1 MTLVIY
7 DTLSR
12 KKKAFKPRGKVIK
25 MFVCGPTVY
34 DYAHIGHARQ
44 YVTFDVV
51 ARYLRWKGYKL
62 NYLQNITDID
72 DKIIKRAN
80 ENKEEPAKLAKRFEN
95 TYYQDMRALNVIAVD
110 KYARA
115 SDHIKEI
122 IGQIQRL
129 IKKGFAYQIDDG
141 VYFNISKFKDYGR
154 LSQQNLA
161 QLKEHRVEPNLQKK
175 NQGDFSLWKQ
185 HKEGEPSWPSPFGAG
200 RPGWHIE
207 DTAITEKYFGPQY
220 DIHGGGIDL
229 IFPHHECEIAQIESV
244 SGKKPL
250 VNYWMHN
257 EFLMVNNEK
266 MAKSLGNFVT
276 IKDALAK
283 YKPQVLRLFSA
294 MTHYRQPVN
303 YSAENLG
310 NTTAVYE
317 KFVDFILNL
326 QNISA
331 KTSGKA
337 DTIISKAKK
346 DFEAAMDDDFNIA
359 GALAAIF
366 VFMSEINKLI
376 DANKLSSAAAK
387 KVYGFMLELDE
398 VLGLDLKNVKEE
410 KLPAEIMKLIKA
422 REIARKNKEWK
433 TSDKIRNELKEKGI
447 LLEDLQ
453 DGGTRWKKV

>member
-1 MTLVIY
+1 
-7 DTLSR
+7 
-12 KKKAFKPRGKVIK
+12 
-25 MFVCGPTVY
+25 
-34 DYAHIGHARQ
+34 
-44 YVTFDVV
+44 
-51 ARYLRWKGYKL
+51 
-62 NYLQNITDID
+62 
-72 DKIIKRAN
+72 
-80 ENKEEPAKLAKRFEN
+80 
-95 TYYQDMRALNVIAVD
+95 
-110 KYARA
+110 
-115 SDHIKEI
+115 
-122 IGQIQRL
+122 
-129 IKKGFAYQIDDG
+129 
-141 VYFNISKFKDYGR
+141 
-154 LSQQNLA
+154 
-161 QLKEHRVEPNLQKK
+161 
-175 NQGDFSLWKQ
+175 
-185 HKEGEPSWPSPFGAG
+185 
-200 RPGWHIE
+200 
-207 DTAITEKYFGPQY
+207 
-220 DIHGGGIDL
+220 
-229 IFPHHECEIAQIESV
+229 
-244 SGKKPL
+244 
-250 VNYWMHN
+250 
-257 EFLMVNNEK
+257 
-266 MAKSLGNFVT
+266 
-276 IKDALAK
+276 
-283 YKPQVLRLFSA
+283 